1 MAIELRT
8 HVGNVRR
15 QNEDAAFFDEKAQVF
30 AVADGMG
37 GHLAGEVASALA
49 IEEVRAMAG
58 LGEPASISLM
68 RDAVSRAHQAIC
80 HHAQEHAECAGMG
93 TTLSVIWRGGR
104 YMYIAH
110 VGDSR
115 IYRMRDG
122 SLEQITQ
129 DHSLVEEL
137 VRAGLIT
144 HKQARVHPR
153 RNVIT
158 RALGTGGDSTPD
170 LLAADT
176 RQGDVW
182 LICSDGLNSMLPDE
196 VIAAQLSAAGTPK
209 GLKAAADELIR
220 LALEA
225 GGKDNVTLVMVL
237 DEEA

>member
-115 IYRMRDG
+115 IYRLAGADHAG
-122 SLEQITQ
+122 SL
-129 DHSLVEEL
+129 
-137 VRAGLIT
+137 AGGG
-144 HKQARVHPR
+144 ACPR
-153 RNVIT
+153 R
-158 RALGTGGDSTPD
+158 
-170 LLAADT
+170 ADH
-176 RQGDVW
+176 
-182 LICSDGLNSMLPDE
+182 P
-196 VIAAQLSAAGTPK
+196 
-209 GLKAAADELIR
+209 
-220 LALEA
+220 
-225 GGKDNVTLVMVL
+225 
-237 DEEA
+237 